1 MPAAQW
7 TGFHPME
14 KTMWIRRT
22 TSGLGSLADRLQADV
37 KDLQRRVRRVKLEP
51 AQIANGSVELL
62 GEVSKSKI
70 TGEEERYS
78 HTDLD
83 DFQANVDGS
92 RTAYESVRRIV
103 AAKKPALAAEIDRRF
118 DDVDQA
124 LAPYRRADRVR
135 LVHRADGRGH
145 SQAQPGDRRP
155 GRAALARRLDRRHRI
170 GMGSPRLTRR
180 GLIAGAGAVGAGLA
194 LGGVELE
201 RALGDSSGGSAQIPF
216 HGDHQAGI
224 ATAAQDRL
232 HFAAFDVTADRRSDL
247 RDLLRVWT
255 EAAERMTAGELVGEV
270 DQPAAPPVDTG
281 EALGLPPARLTVT
294 FGLGPTLFDE
304 RFGLA
309 SRRPAELTELP
320 PLPGDELD
328 PSRSGG
334 DLCVQACADDPQVVF
349 HAVRNLARI
358 GRGAVVMRWSQLGF
372 GRTSTTSR
380 SQATPRNLMGFKD
393 GTNNLKLEDGQAL
406 AQHVWVGAGDRP
418 EWLRGGT
425 YLVARRIRML
435 IEVWDRASLADQEDT
450 IGRVKDSGAPLG
462 EHAEFDPVD
471 LASKRIPTDAHIRLA
486 APSTN
491 GGIKILRRGYSFTDG
506 MDERLGQLD
515 AGLFFIS
522 FQRHPAAFVELQ
534 RRLGGSDA
542 LNEYIVHTGSGLFAV
557 PPGVRPGGYVGQSLL
572 G

>member
-1 MPAAQW
+1 M
-7 TGFHPME
+7 
-14 KTMWIRRT
+14 
-22 TSGLGSLADRLQADV
+22 
-37 KDLQRRVRRVKLEP
+37 
-51 AQIANGSVELL
+51 
-62 GEVSKSKI
+62 
-70 TGEEERYS
+70 
-78 HTDLD
+78 
-83 DFQANVDGS
+83 
-92 RTAYESVRRIV
+92 
-103 AAKKPALAAEIDRRF
+103 
-118 DDVDQA
+118 
-124 LAPYRRADRVR
+124 
-135 LVHRADGRGH
+135 
-145 SQAQPGDRRP
+145 
-155 GRAALARRLDRRHRI
+155 
-170 GMGSPRLTRR
+170 
-180 GLIAGAGAVGAGLA
+180 GAGLA

-201 RALGDSSGGSAQIPF
+201 RALGDSSAGAAQVPF
-216 HGDHQAGI
+216 HGAHQAGI
-224 ATAAQDRL
+224 ATVAQDRL
-232 HFAAFDVTADRRSDL
+232 HFAGFDVTADRRSDL

-270 DQPAAPPVDTG
+270 DLPAAPPVDTG

-294 FGLGPTLFDE
+294 FGLGPSLFDE

-309 SRRPAELTELP
+309 SRKPAELTELP

-328 PSRSGG
+328 SSRSGG

-406 AQHVWVGAGDRP
+406 ARHVWVGPDDGPA
-418 EWLRGGT
+418 WLRGGT

-435 IEVWDRASLADQEDT
+435 IEVWDRASLVDQEAT

-491 GGIKILRRGYSFTDG
+491 DGIKILRRGYSFTDG